1 MLCYNALFCILVNMP
16 PPLTGAYFFNFLII
30 VEIEGGNMGNRKST
44 VCSRAIGFKKQEEK
58 GEQRRTAGIEK
69 FREALEQDA
78 KEAAARGSGLPKD
91 WRSRILK

>member
-1 MLCYNALFCILVNMP
+1 AMAFR
-16 PPLTGAYFFNFLII
+16 
-30 VEIEGGNMGNRKST
+30 EGK
-44 VCSRAIGFKKQEEK
+44 EK
-58 GEQRRTAGIEK
+58 GDQRLKEGIEK

>member
-1 MLCYNALFCILVNMP
+1 
-16 PPLTGAYFFNFLII
+16 
-30 VEIEGGNMGNRKST
+30 MGSRTNV
-44 VCSRAIGFKKQEEK
+44 VCAKAIAFKEEK
-58 GEQRRTAGIEK
+58 EKGDQRLKEGIEK

>member
-1 MLCYNALFCILVNMP
+1 
-16 PPLTGAYFFNFLII
+16 
-30 VEIEGGNMGNRKST
+30 MGSRINVVCATAMAFKERK
-44 VCSRAIGFKKQEEK
+44 EK
-58 GEQRRTAGIEK
+58 GDQRLKESFEK

>member
-1 MLCYNALFCILVNMP
+1 
-16 PPLTGAYFFNFLII
+16 
-30 VEIEGGNMGNRKST
+30 MGSRTNV
-44 VCSRAIGFKKQEEK
+44 VCSKTIAFKERKEK
-58 GEQRRTAGIEK
+58 GNQRLKEGIGK

>member
-1 MLCYNALFCILVNMP
+1 MASRTNV
-16 PPLTGAYFFNFLII
+16 
-30 VEIEGGNMGNRKST
+30 
-44 VCSRAIGFKKQEEK
+44 VCTTAIAFKEQKEK
-58 GEQRRTAGIEK
+58 GDQRLKEGIEK